1 MSERAAASMR
11 LDKWLWSARFYKT
24 RSQAAEAIASGKVQV
39 NAERAKPAKN
49 IRPGDNLLVRKPP
62 FEFILTVKALSG
74 RRGPA
79 VEARLLYE
87 ETPASVAARENLAKE
102 LRDMPPPLFKGR
114 PTKKD
119 RRDLERVF
127 GNSHGEDE

>member
-1 MSERAAASMR
+1 MSDSAAASMR

-24 RSQAAEAIASGKVQV
+24 RSLAAEAIASGRVQV

-49 IRPGDNLLVRKPP
+49 IRPGDSLFVRKPP
-62 FEFILTVKALSG
+62 FEFTLTVKALSE

-79 VEARLLYE
+79 VDARLLYE
-87 ETPASVAARENLAKE
+87 ETPASVAAREKLATE

-127 GNSHGEDE
+127 GNSHGDDE

>member
-1 MSERAAASMR
+1 MSDSIAASMR

-24 RSQAAEAIASGKVQV
+24 RSLAAEAIASGKVQV

-49 IRPGDNLLVRKPP
+49 IRPGDSLLVRKPP
-62 FEFILTVKALSG
+62 FEFTLTVKALSD

-79 VEARLLYE
+79 VEARMLYE

-127 GNSHGEDE
+127 GNSHDDDE